1 MKTITI
7 LLASQ
12 GHNHELAQKVSAQ
25 LTSDNVTVNLV
36 DLVALD
42 LPLYSTIAHEQDGV
56 PDQISTL
63 VQQCQDAGGFVV
75 VAPEYNGGVPPVL
88 TNAIAWVSVS
98 TKEWRGCF
106 NAKPAG
112 IATFSGSGGM
122 QLLVTL
128 RMQLSYLGL
137 TLVGLPLHTNHAKP
151 LVQDDL
157 EAFSK
162 QLVRLI

>member
-1 MKTITI
+1 MKNITI

-12 GHNHELAQKVSAQ
+12 GHNHELAQKISAQ

-36 DLVALD
+36 DLVGLN
-42 LPLYSTIAHEQDGV
+42 LPLYSTKAHEQDGV

-98 TKEWRGCF
+98 TKEWRGAF

-112 IATFSGSGGM
+112 LATFSGSGGM

-157 EAFSK
+157 ESFSK